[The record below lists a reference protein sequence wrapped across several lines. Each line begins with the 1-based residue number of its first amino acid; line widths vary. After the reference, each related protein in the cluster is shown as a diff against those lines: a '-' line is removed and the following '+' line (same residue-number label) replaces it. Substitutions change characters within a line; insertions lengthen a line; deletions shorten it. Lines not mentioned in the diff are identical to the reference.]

1 MATRRK
7 RGSAS
12 PLHTELAALKAE
24 LEKLEPV
31 LPVEAVKRAGADMVS
46 DVESLLG
53 QVREGLGE
61 TGDDLE
67 KAIVEHPLTAVAL
80 AFAAGYVI
88 ARLTGR

>member
-12 PLHTELAALKAE
+12 PLQTELAALKAE
-24 LEKLEPV
+24 LEKLEPA

-46 DVESLLG
+46 DVENLLG

-61 TGDDLE
+61 AGDDLE